1 MCGICG
7 EIGFNKSKIDSV
19 KTEHMLQSIKSRG
32 PDHKGSYLHKNIF
45 LGHRR
50 LSIIDVS
57 NKSNQPLIDKKLNL
71 IVVFNGV
78 IYNYKDLRKT
88 LIKQGY
94 EFFTEGDT
102 EVILKSYHYYGDSF
116 VEKLDGVFAF
126 CIYDIRLK
134 KFFLSRDRLGIKPL
148 YYKSTKNNF
157 SFSSNTKALINNEQ
171 HKIDKTSLHYQFT
184 LHSVIPSPNTILEN
198 IKKLEPGYSMIVDF
212 EGKNKKKKY

>member
-7 EIGFNKSKIDSV
+7 EIRFNKSEIDSV
-19 KTEHMLQSIKSRG
+19 KAEYMLQSIKSRG

-102 EVILKSYHYYGDSF
+102 EVILKS
-116 VEKLDGVFAF
+116 
-126 CIYDIRLK
+126 
-134 KFFLSRDRLGIKPL
+134 
-148 YYKSTKNNF
+148 
-157 SFSSNTKALINNEQ
+157 
-171 HKIDKTSLHYQFT
+171 
-184 LHSVIPSPNTILEN
+184 
-198 IKKLEPGYSMIVDF
+198 
-212 EGKNKKKKY
+212 